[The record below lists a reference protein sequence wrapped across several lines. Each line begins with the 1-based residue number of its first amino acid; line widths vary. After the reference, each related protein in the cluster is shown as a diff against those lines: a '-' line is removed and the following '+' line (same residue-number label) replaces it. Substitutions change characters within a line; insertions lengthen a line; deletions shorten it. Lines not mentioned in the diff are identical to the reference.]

1 MYKTYP
7 VPSELKQILL
17 QNKPVQTVHKL
28 FKQNNFK
35 IRLAGGYVRDAG
47 ILQIPANDIDFA
59 TDATPDE
66 MHAIFKKEEIR
77 TFNVN
82 GEVHGTVSCLIEGE
96 TLEIT
101 TLRSDVETDGRK
113 AVVEFHRD
121 WARDAERRDLTI
133 GQLFLDLDDFLIID
147 HFDGV
152 EHLKK
157 NIVKFVGDADKRIRE
172 DYLRILRYFR
182 FLARMTPAEKPIYR
196 DFETLMKIKNNK
208 EGLVQISRERIW
220 TEMKKICIHKAHGD
234 SVINMIVKDS
244 ELSDVISLNSLK
256 PDNFDL
262 YCENFGKIYDLQRK
276 LLIGESSFFG
286 RLNKKYENDE
296 PTFRNQYMILNSYR
310 PSSSIVFLCG
320 LEKVAD
326 VMAACKSLKMS
337 NADRDDAVV
346 VMQYKSDVNEAFA
359 QVKIGGPS
367 LEQQLKRILFKN
379 QKAVVNLKQRILFTI
394 LVEKA
399 LNERSVADAYLF
411 FEQNVDL
418 LEEIFYKWEVPR
430 IPVSGHDIREA
441 VSYAAKN
448 PKSVSMFVRICEKAF
463 MDADLDMGREELLQ
477 LCRDNVTEEMMN
489 EVPVGKNKNKK
500 PKKK

>member
-1 MYKTYP
+1 MFKTYP
-7 VPSELKQILL
+7 VPAELKQILL

-66 MHAIFKKEEIR
+66 MHALFKKAEIR

-182 FLARMTPAEKPIYR
+182 FLARMTPAEKTIYR
-196 DFETLMKIKNNK
+196 DVETLMKIKNNK
-208 EGLVQISRERIW
+208 QGLVQISRERIW
-220 TEMKKICIHKAHGD
+220 TEMKKICVHEAHGD

-244 ELSDVISLNSLK
+244 ELSDVISLESLK
-256 PDNFDL
+256 PENYDI
-262 YCENFGKIYDLQRK
+262 YCENFRKIYDLQRK
-276 LLIGESSFFG
+276 LLIGQSSFFG

-296 PTFRNQYMILNSYR
+296 PTFKNQYMILNSYR

-320 LEKVAD
+320 LEKVAE
-326 VMAACKSLKMS
+326 VMAACKALKMS

-346 VMQYKSDVNEAFA
+346 VMQYKNDVSGALAEVNQSE
-359 QVKIGGPS
+359 GPS
-367 LEQQLKRILFKN
+367 LEQQLKRIIFKN

-399 LNERSVADAYLF
+399 LNESPEEAFLF
-411 FEQNVDL
+411 FERNEEL

-430 IPVSGHDIREA
+430 LPLSGHDIKSEI
-441 VSYAAKN
+441 SYAAKN
-448 PKSVSMFVRICEKAF
+448 PKSLSMFVRICEKAF
-463 MDADLDMGREELLQ
+463 MEADLDMGREELLQ

-489 EVPVGKNKNKK
+489 EVPAGKNKNKK
-500 PKKK
+500 SKKK